1 MRLPGPPV
9 QQDQDA
15 VSPLEL
21 FFDLV
26 FIFAVSQL
34 SHHLLNPVSWR
45 GAAETLVLLIAVFG
59 VWSGTSFEAT
69 LLNLGRSHAQAMLLA
84 VMLVGLFMN
93 AAIQDAFDTG
103 GWAFV
108 VPLLVIQ
115 AGRSILMILAAPT
128 RMLREHYAR
137 LLCWILATAPL
148 WIAGAVVQAEVRLL
162 WWAGAG
168 VIDLA
173 GTWLA
178 HPVPGRALHSEN
190 VEFDADHMV
199 ERCRLFLL
207 IALGESVLTSGTAL
221 ADAPRTLL
229 TLVTGT
235 GALATI
241 VALWALHF
249 AASGRLLD
257 RYVQTTTDPILA
269 ARRTVNSLLVS
280 VAGLI
285 AVAVANELV
294 IAHPHGQTSLTLS
307 LLLFGGPLLYLLSQT
322 VYLRVVVGRRSLPRL
337 AGIAVLVLAGG
348 VSHLLPPYGALG
360 LVATLLLVLMV
371 IVVRER
377 DATASRLLTRRQA

>member
-1 MRLPGPPV
+1 VL
-9 QQDQDA
+9 DQ
-15 VSPLEL
+15 LT
-21 FFDLV
+21 
-26 FIFAVSQL
+26 
-34 SHHLLNPVSWR
+34 WR

-69 LLNLGRSHAQAMLLA
+69 LLNIGRSQAQWMLLA
-84 VMLVGLFMN
+84 VMLVGLYMN
-93 AAIQDAFDTG
+93 AAIAHAFDTG
-103 GWAFV
+103 RWAFV
-108 VPLLVIQ
+108 VPLLLIQ
-115 AGRSILMILAAPT
+115 AGRSILMIVTAPS

-148 WIAGAVVQAEVRLL
+148 WITGAAVETDPRLL
-162 WWAGAG
+162 WWAGAAA
-168 VIDLA
+168 IDLV

-178 HPVPGRALHSEN
+178 HPLPGRMLRSESIQFN
-190 VEFDADHMV
+190 ADHMI

-235 GALATI
+235 AALATI

-249 AASGRLLD
+249 AASGHLLD
-257 RYVQTTTDPILA
+257 RYVETTTDPIFA
-269 ARRTVNSLLVS
+269 ARRTVNGLLVS

-294 IAHPHGQTSLTLS
+294 IAHPHGHASVTLS

-322 VYLRVVVGRRSLPRL
+322 VYLWAVIGTRSLPRL
-337 AGIAVLVLAGG
+337 AGIAALVVAGG
-348 VSHLLPPYGALG
+348 LSHLLPAYAALG
-360 LVATLLLVLMV
+360 LLVTPLLVLVV

-377 DATASRLLTRRQA
+377 ARDATSRRLLTHRQA

>member
-1 MRLPGPPV
+1 MTSPGQSV
-9 QQDQDA
+9 ERDA

-34 SHHLLNPVSWR
+34 SHHLLDQLSWR

-69 LLNLGRSHAQAMLLA
+69 LLNIGRSQAQWMLLA

-93 AAIQDAFDTG
+93 AAIADAFDAG

-162 WWAGAG
+162 WWAGAA

-178 HPVPGRALHSEN
+178 HPVPGRALHSEH
-190 VEFDADHMV
+190 VQFDADHMI

-207 IALGESVLTSGTAL
+207 IALGESVLTSGTAI

-229 TLVTGT
+229 TLVTGS

-249 AASGRLLD
+249 AASGRLMD
-257 RYVQTTTDPILA
+257 RYVQTTTDPVFA
-269 ARRTVNSLLVS
+269 ARRTVNGLLVS

-294 IAHPHGQTSLTLS
+294 IAHPNDQTSVTLS

-322 VYLRVVVGRRSLPRL
+322 VYLWVVIGTRSLPRL
-337 AGIAVLVLAGG
+337 AGIAALAVAGG
-348 VSHLLPPYGALG
+348 LSQLLPTYAALG
-360 LVATLLLVLMV
+360 LLTILLLVLVV
-371 IVVRER
+371 IVVRETDTR
-377 DATASRLLTRRQA
+377 SSRLLPHWQT

>member
-1 MRLPGPPV
+1 MRLPGSPV

-93 AAIQDAFDTG
+93 AAIAHAFDTG

-115 AGRSILMILAAPT
+115 GGRSILMIVGAPT

-148 WIAGAVVQAEVRLL
+148 WITGAVVRRRSGCCGGPGPPLS
-162 WWAGAG
+162 
-168 VIDLA
+168 
-173 GTWLA
+173 TW
-178 HPVPGRALHSEN
+178 PGPGWPTPCPAARS
-190 VEFDADHMV
+190 
-199 ERCRLFLL
+199 
-207 IALGESVLTSGTAL
+207 T
-221 ADAPRTLL
+221 PRTSSS
-229 TLVTGT
+229 TP
-235 GALATI
+235 
-241 VALWALHF
+241 
-249 AASGRLLD
+249 
-257 RYVQTTTDPILA
+257 TT
-269 ARRTVNSLLVS
+269 
-280 VAGLI
+280 
-285 AVAVANELV
+285 
-294 IAHPHGQTSLTLS
+294 
-307 LLLFGGPLLYLLSQT
+307 
-322 VYLRVVVGRRSLPRL
+322 
-337 AGIAVLVLAGG
+337 
-348 VSHLLPPYGALG
+348 
-360 LVATLLLVLMV
+360 
-371 IVVRER
+371 
-377 DATASRLLTRRQA
+377 